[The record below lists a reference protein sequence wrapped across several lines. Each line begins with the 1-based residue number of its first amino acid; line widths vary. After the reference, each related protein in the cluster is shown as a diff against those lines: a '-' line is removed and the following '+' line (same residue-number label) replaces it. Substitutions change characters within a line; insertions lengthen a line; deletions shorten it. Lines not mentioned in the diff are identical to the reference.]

1 MLLYK
6 CNFSAIII
14 VIYVSGWV
22 EIPEKW
28 NKKGVK
34 NMVVMPVSGA
44 LSSHRTNSYM
54 SFGGRR
60 DNADRGEEN
69 LYAKDSRSSANLA
82 KVPVVV
88 LMAMSPAMLN
98 ANQPETKAA
107 LNGLSPKVE
116 MVQAVP
122 AETKMNDAATIA
134 PFEEL
139 PEVQQNKAPF
149 KPLGQMGFIDHEI
162 MLYETFMLNGKKNH
176 LVFVRE
182 KDHIKGIIDGVHI
195 YPDGFISNPRH
206 EVPRVTEFIVHDVPG
221 QELWGSVIIHD
232 EKITDDAMIDTD
244 KDVRLPDAQAQKIL
258 DLIQDCSNF
267 KDGTDIKYSRTKSAA
282 LRPTKVTK
290 Y

>member
-60 DNADRGEEN
+60 DNADSGEEN
-69 LYAKDSRSSANLA
+69 LYANDSRSSANLA

-139 PEVQQNKAPF
+139 PEVQQSSGYDPLKQYDYDNK
-149 KPLGQMGFIDHEI
+149 KILLHD
-162 MLYETFMLNGKKNH
+162 TFRQNGKKYH
-176 LVFVRE
+176 LVFVHPE
-182 KDHIKGIIDGVHI
+182 YLKKDAIHAVHI
-195 YPDGFISNPRH
+195 FPDGFKSDERH
-206 EVPRVTEFIVHDVPG
+206 PMPKVTEFIVHNVPG
-221 QELWGSVIIHD
+221 QELWGSVIVRST
-232 EKITDDAMIDTD
+232 EVSPNYEFTDTFTD
-244 KDVRLPDAQAQKIL
+244 MRLPDEQAQKVL
-258 DLIQDCSNF
+258 DLIQDASSFIDVTN
-267 KDGTDIKYSRTKSAA
+267 IKYNKVTTPK
-282 LRPTKVTK
+282 LRPTRVTK
-290 Y
+290 N